1 MLFKRNKGT
10 IHFSGRRHTK
20 TGILASLIGFIV
32 VIGFSCISMISGLN
46 RGNGSFYLGLIG
58 FFLFFCAVTG
68 FILAYKA
75 FKKKDIFYRF
85 PIIGLTV
92 NGIMIIILLVIYIMG
107 I

>member
-20 TGILASLIGFIV
+20 TGIIATLIGIMV
-32 VIGFSCISMISGLN
+32 VIGFSCISLISGLN
-46 RGNGSFYLGLIG
+46 KGNGGFILGLIG
-58 FFLFFCAVTG
+58 FFLFFCAVAG

-85 PIIGLTV
+85 PIIGITV
-92 NGIMIIILLVIYIMG
+92 NGIMIIILLIIYLMG